1 MRRGRRRRIG
11 ALVVISTAGVL
22 VAFAL
27 PAQSASLTVTPT
39 CSMTVPNEPLGP
51 FPYPTQM
58 VVAANAPD
66 TVAPNSNFV
75 ANFPGGARTL
85 VASNPY
91 GVPVVAY
98 GPVTLEYQVSG
109 ATIVPGSAVVTQ
121 PGSSNGIAEV
131 GSVSVSGDAIDV
143 TVSDYLAPGTF
154 IEPSVAVTLTAGDAG
169 STIDI
174 QAARASETVHMYS
187 GFGAVT
193 GTSVCPIGA
202 DVESVSVSDSAPT
215 TTAAPTTTTT
225 VAPTTT
231 TTVKPT
237 TTTTTTVAPTTT
249 TVKPTTTTTVKPTTT
264 TTLAPTTTTTLAP
277 TTTTTTTVPAGT
289 VSKIWV
295 SDASVQE
302 PPVGSRG
309 VDMSFTITISPADG
323 QASVKFATADRTAI
337 APGDYVAKTGVVK
350 FSRTQ
355 TKAIVNVTV
364 KGDNLVEGNEAFV
377 LILSNPTNAQIVDG
391 VGLGTIIDR

>member
-1 MRRGRRRRIG
+1 MRTGRRRRIG
-11 ALVVISTAGVL
+11 ALVGVSILGVL

-27 PAQSASLTVTPT
+27 PAQSAPLTVTPT

-51 FPYPTQM
+51 FPYSTQL
-58 VVAANAPD
+58 VVDANAPD

-75 ANFPGGARTL
+75 ANFPGGARTF
-85 VASNPY
+85 AATNSY
-91 GVPVVAY
+91 GVPIVAY

-109 ATIVPGSAVVTQ
+109 ATIVPGSAVMTQ
-121 PGSSNGIAEV
+121 PGASNG
-131 GSVSVSGDAIDV
+131 VSEAGTVSTSGNAIDIMI
-143 TVSDYLAPGTF
+143 TDYLAPGSTL

-169 STIDI
+169 STIGI
-174 QAARASETVHMYS
+174 QAASASETVHMYS
-187 GFGAVT
+187 GFGAST

-202 DVESVSVSDSAPT
+202 SVDSVSVSGSAPT
-215 TTAAPTTTTT
+215 TTAATTTTVKSTTTTTTT

-231 TTVKPT
+231 TPT
-237 TTTTTTVAPTTT
+237 TAAPSTTTT

-277 TTTTTTTVPAGT
+277 TTTTTAPPGT
-289 VSKIWV
+289 ISKIWI
-295 SDASVQE
+295 SDASAQE
-302 PPVGSRG
+302 PVSGTIN
-309 VDMSFTITISPADG
+309 MTFTVTISPPDG

-337 APGDYVAKTGVVK
+337 APGDYTAKSGTVK

-355 TKAIVNVTV
+355 TKATISILI
-364 KGDNLVEGNEAFV
+364 KADNLVEGNEAFV
-377 LILSNPTNAQIVDG
+377 VILSSPTNAQIADS